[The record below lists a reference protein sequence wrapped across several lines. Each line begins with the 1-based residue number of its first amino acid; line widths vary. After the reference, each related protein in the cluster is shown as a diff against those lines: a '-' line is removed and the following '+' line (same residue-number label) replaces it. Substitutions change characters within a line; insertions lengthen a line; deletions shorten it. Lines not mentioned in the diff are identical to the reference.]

1 MFNFNHTSDDSAF
14 HMALALA
21 AKDDSVKT
29 PEQLI
34 AKIDEYFAA
43 CSKLVNERANQ
54 LKQYHQ
60 R

>member
-1 MFNFNHTSDDSAF
+1 MFNFNHTPDDAAF

-43 CSKLVNERANQ
+43 CSKLINERVNQ
-54 LKQYHQ
+54 QH